1 MKCLKTFLEILGQQT
16 LEQNQKKELEDDDYL
31 SFESESEDIEVENID
46 TTAAWDDNKSTAAKP
61 GAIFKLSTDY
71 NKKIRAANK
80 IKNKYLKK
88 KIGQREK
95 SNKISAEWLKTAGYQ
110 DTKDQDKIN
119 YMYIPPKKETTNN
132 IPADAAHF
140 LRTEIDSTD
149 FKNENLTTKIR
160 RNKSTNPYLK
170 KKILLKI
177 LKQTKPYNFQM
188 KYQLLNLEKM
198 LSLLPK
204 NIYIKN

>member
-1 MKCLKTFLEILGQQT
+1 MSENVLRNLRPVDTRTEPEKIEDQFIPIDDRTQQ
-16 LEQNQKKELEDDDYL
+16 ELEDDDYL
-31 SFESESEDIEVENID
+31 IFESESEDIEVENMD

-61 GAIFKLSTDY
+61 GAIFKLPTDY

-88 KIGQREK
+88 KIGQRQK

-110 DTKDQDKIN
+110 DTKDQDEIN

-149 FKNENLTTKIR
+149 FKNEDLTTKIR
-160 RNKSTNPYLK
+160 RNKATKPYLK
-170 KKILLKI
+170 NIYIFLKI
-177 LKQTKPYNFQM
+177 LKQTKLYNF
-188 KYQLLNLEKM
+188 
-198 LSLLPK
+198 
-204 NIYIKN
+204 

>member
-1 MKCLKTFLEILGQQT
+1 MFSEKDSVPNINASKDILEEINEMSENVLRNLRPVDTRTEPEKIEDQFIPIDDRTQQ
-16 LEQNQKKELEDDDYL
+16 ELEDDDYL
-31 SFESESEDIEVENID
+31 SFESESEDIEVENVD
-46 TTAAWDDNKSTAAKP
+46 TIAAWDNYKSTAAKP
-61 GAIFKLSTDY
+61 SAIFKLSTNY
-71 NKKIRAANK
+71 NNKIRATNK
-80 IKNKYLKK
+80 IKDKYLKK

-110 DTKDQDKIN
+110 DAKDQDEIN

-132 IPADAAHF
+132 IPADAVHF

-170 KKILLKI
+170 K
-177 LKQTKPYNFQM
+177 TKYC
-188 KYQLLNLEKM
+188 
-198 LSLLPK
+198 
-204 NIYIKN
+204 